1 MGNLKMPKHTA
12 DLTEIQ
18 AALKVYCD
26 AGDWLSN
33 SDYIDQI
40 KIELGQPYK
49 TDESGYTRI
58 TQILSYFGLVTWQDM
73 TKKQSNRKIT
83 ESGDR
88 FYNAWLNNDWSS
100 MHLEILLALETLT
113 FGRNVCGTTSDS
125 DFEPPNIFIKCI
137 IILGY
142 VKMNEY
148 KYLLDSLDAG
158 DPYTFCEL
166 LSHIQANRYR
176 RITAYPA
183 VRNSYISDPKPIN
196 VLENWR
202 FVSKDSDG
210 KYTLDPDVMNTYLDR
225 LLDLKINNSMLPS
238 GNPGSDDSDEIEKLR
253 EYNNLVLYG
262 PPGTGKSFL
271 AKKISEEGKVYKVTF
286 HPDFDNRSFVGGYKP
301 SMNGDDIVYKF
312 VPQIFIK
319 TYVDAWKNL
328 ASGDEIEIFYLVID
342 EINRGNC
349 AEIFGNIFQLLDRNK
364 DGFSVYPVIVDEEL
378 KKHLLGNDGFGGYHQ
393 GITEKGEIKLPSNLK
408 IIATMNT
415 SDQSLYPMDS
425 AFKRRWDWHFV
436 PIDYSCRN
444 SDFKIRLN
452 SGKEYSWLD
461 FIKSINS
468 HIFDT
473 TRSQDKQIGNWFIDA
488 TPSGKKISETTFIN
502 KVIFYLWNDIYR
514 DEDSDLFKDESSSPI
529 TYSSFFEIDKRDS
542 LLESFLEKRLTL
554 NPID

>member
-1 MGNLKMPKHTA
+1 MPKHTA
-12 DLTEIQ
+12 NLSEIQ
-18 AALKVYCD
+18 AALRVYFD
-26 AGDWLSN
+26 AGDWLPN
-33 SDYIDQI
+33 SEYIESVRSI
-40 KIELGQPYK
+40 LGPPYK
-49 TDESGYTRI
+49 DDSGYTKI
-58 TQILSYFGLVTWQDM
+58 TQILTYFGLVTWEDW
-73 TKKQSNRKIT
+73 TEKRSNRKIT
-83 ESGDR
+83 ESGVR
-88 FYNAWLNNDWSS
+88 FYNAWLISDWDA
-100 MHLEILLALETLT
+100 MHLEILLALENLT

-125 DFEPPNIFIKCI
+125 DFEPPNIFILCI

-142 VKMNEY
+142 VKLNEY
-148 KYLLDSLDAG
+148 KYILDSLDSG

-166 LSHIQANRYR
+166 LSRVQANRYR
-176 RITAYPA
+176 GITDYPA
-183 VRNSYISDPKPIN
+183 VRNRFISDPKPIN

-202 FVSKDSDG
+202 FVAKDSDG

-225 LLDLKINNSMLPS
+225 LLNLKIYNSILPS

-253 EYNNLVLYG
+253 EYYNLVLYG

-271 AKKISEEGKVYKVTF
+271 AKKISENGTTYKVTF
-286 HPDFDNRSFVGGYKP
+286 HPDFDHRSFVGGYKP
-301 SMNGDDIVYKF
+301 SMGDEDKIVYKF

-328 ASGDEIEIFYLVID
+328 ASGDEIEIFYLIID

-349 AEIFGNIFQLLDRNK
+349 AEIFGNIFQLLDRDK
-364 DGFSVYPVIVDEEL
+364 DGFSVYPVIVEEEL

-444 SDFKIRLN
+444 SDFKIGLS

-461 FIKSINS
+461 FIKNINS
-468 HIFDT
+468 HIFET
-473 TRSQDKQIGNWFIDA
+473 TRSQDKQIGNWFVDA
-488 TPSGKKISETTFIN
+488 TATGKKISETTFIN

-514 DEDSDLFKDESSSPI
+514 EEDSDLFKDESSSPI
-529 TYSSFFEIDKRDS
+529 TYSSFFEIDKRDI
-542 LLESFLEKRLTL
+542 LLEFFLENRLSL